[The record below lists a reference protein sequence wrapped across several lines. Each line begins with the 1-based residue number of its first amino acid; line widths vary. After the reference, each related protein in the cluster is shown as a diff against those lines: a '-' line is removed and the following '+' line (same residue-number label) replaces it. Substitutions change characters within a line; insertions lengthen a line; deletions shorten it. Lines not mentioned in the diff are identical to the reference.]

1 MPPVVRLGK
10 WLILPPITG
19 KSALV
24 WSLVAIAV
32 PTIIRASLDGVVT
45 GVGFTP
51 YSPFVLLSAVM
62 LCWRYAAVVAI
73 ISTVIADAL
82 FVGPRFQLIESPTDI
97 FGGIAFLGTSFLII
111 GLVQAMRTLMKHRG
125 RPIGASNGVIFS
137 QERGKAW
144 ASWPGEP
151 YYVQLGQQDEVAEMM
166 KDYLAQ
172 LELGERLAKARER
185 LEDAESSRYAR

>member
-1 MPPVVRLGK
+1 
-10 WLILPPITG
+10 
-19 KSALV
+19 
-24 WSLVAIAV
+24 
-32 PTIIRASLDGVVT
+32 
-45 GVGFTP
+45 
-51 YSPFVLLSAVM
+51 
-62 LCWRYAAVVAI
+62 
-73 ISTVIADAL
+73 
-82 FVGPRFQLIESPTDI
+82 
-97 FGGIAFLGTSFLII
+97 
-111 GLVQAMRTLMKHRG
+111 MKHRG